1 MCVIVQIK
9 YDSSLLNILQQ
20 QLVMYNTIN
29 SHFSLSCNT
38 IIYGKRQSHT
48 FSHTPALNLSLSFT
62 FLSILVLY
70 GVFPHG
76 YRLVK
81 GDAVGEFFS
90 KPWDRGQ
97 VVVLKEGIKCVHQ
110 PVIKALL

>member
-9 YDSSLLNILQQ
+9 YDSSLFNFLQR
-20 QLVMYNTIN
+20 QLIVYNTIN
-29 SHFSLSCNT
+29 SHFSLSCNIT
-38 IIYGKRQSHT
+38 IYGKSQSQM

-76 YRLVK
+76 NCLGK
-81 GDAVGEFFS
+81 GDAAGEFCS
-90 KPWDRGQ
+90 KPWDGGQ

-110 PVIKALL
+110 PVIKAFL